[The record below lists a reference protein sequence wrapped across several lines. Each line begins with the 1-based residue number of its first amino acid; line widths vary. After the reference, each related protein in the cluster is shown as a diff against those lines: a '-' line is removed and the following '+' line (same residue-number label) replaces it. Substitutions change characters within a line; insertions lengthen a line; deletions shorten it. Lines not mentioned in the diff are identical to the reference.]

1 MPLTPS
7 PTKSSSSSELFSG
20 QSSHSSPGS
29 AGASLKVAVH
39 LTLASVKH
47 ADPVE
52 RPFIW
57 DITQHPNNIRGPR
70 IYGPSLPS
78 PYVIPPETRKQPA
91 LTPVQNGVTI
101 LCNPLPWRIDV
112 TPSSGE
118 TAVTVQDVLRGIYT
132 SLRQPVNPTELRH
145 MYRQQPG
152 LETRVTEAFNAR
164 IAYVAEAHR
173 SLERSKGI
181 KRVDF
186 LTDTTQFAGLSPGT
200 EEDQLIMHVVPLAP

>member
-1 MPLTPS
+1 M
-7 PTKSSSSSELFSG
+7 
-20 QSSHSSPGS
+20 
-29 AGASLKVAVH
+29 AVH

-78 PYVIPPETRKQPA
+78 PYVIPPEIRKQPA

-101 LCNPLPWRIDV
+101 SCHSLPWRINV
-112 TPSSGE
+112 APPNGE
-118 TAVTVQDVLRGIYT
+118 TVVTVQDLLRGIYH
-132 SLRQPVNPTELRH
+132 SLRQPVNPTELQH
-145 MYRQQPG
+145 MYRRQPG
-152 LETRVTEAFNAR
+152 LEARVAEAFNAR
-164 IAYVAEAHR
+164 IAYVAEEHR
-173 SLERSKGI
+173 LLERSKGV
-181 KRVDF
+181 KRVD
-186 LTDTTQFAGLSPGT
+186 LLADTVQFAGLSPGT